1 LSHRFAANDLQIL
14 ADYTSEKID
23 LGLFITIKIIE
34 IMSKLKLTKNTSN
47 RPAKKPKTIF
57 WKKASNGSVKINQ
70 SELIAFLQE
79 GGFYKTT
86 ANGGISVVRLVG
98 NVVSEVKDFEIIDFI
113 KRYLIYNKETDV
125 LEAFSTG
132 VSSYINKGKLNLL
145 DTIDI
150 LGDRDPK
157 DKSWIYFQNIAVLV
171 DENSVK
177 LVSYEDL
184 SHKIW
189 KSRVLK
195 RDYKS
200 PNGMKSDFAVFLFNL
215 SGQNEERYLALLTII
230 GYLLHRYQNK
240 SLTKAVIFL
249 DENMSFDGKANGGT
263 GKTLV
268 TEAIGKMRELVGMD
282 GKSMKG
288 NSWFKNQRITPTTDV
303 VRYDDVQS
311 DFSMETLYSM
321 ITSGVTVEKKY
332 QDEFYISP
340 ENAPK
345 IAISS
350 NFPVKGT
357 GGSTDIRRR
366 CEFEVANHYDA
377 NHQPIDDFGFH
388 FFEDWDDKQWNS
400 FDLLMMDCLKAY
412 LKNGLIIPE
421 AINLVK
427 NTLIGGTCYEFTNFI
442 NDEIELDSWIDKRV
456 FHLKFMESFPI
467 HKDVSSNQFTRWLKE
482 YARLNN
488 LVYKDK
494 SSGGKYSFIL
504 ETIKT
509 GDDEE

>member
-1 LSHRFAANDLQIL
+1 MNKKQ
-14 ADYTSEKID
+14 
-23 LGLFITIKIIE
+23 TIK
-34 IMSKLKLTKNTSN
+34 KNSN
-47 RPAKKPKTIF
+47 RPAKKPITVF
-57 WKKASNGSVKINQ
+57 WKKASNGNLKINQ
-70 SELIAFLQE
+70 SELIKFLQE

-86 ANGGISVVRLVG
+86 AKGGVSVVRLVG
-98 NVVSEVKDFEIIDFI
+98 NVVSDVKDFEIIDFI

-125 LEAFSTG
+125 LEVFSTG

-145 DTIDI
+145 DTIDV
-150 LGDRDPK
+150 LSDRDPK
-157 DKSWIYFQNIAVLV
+157 DKSWFYFQDTAVLV
-171 DENSVK
+171 DKNSVE

-184 SHKIW
+184 PHIIW

-200 PNGMKSDFAVFLFNL
+200 PNGVKSDFAVFLLNL
-215 SGQNEERYLALLTII
+215 SGQCEVRFLALKTII

-240 SLTKAVIFL
+240 SLTRAVIFL
-249 DENMSFDGKANGGT
+249 DANMSFDGKANGGT
-263 GKTLV
+263 GKTLI

-288 NSWFKNQRITPTTDV
+288 KSWFKNQRITPTTDV

-311 DFSMETLYSM
+311 DFNFETLYSM

-332 QDEFYISP
+332 QDEFYIAP
-340 ENAPK
+340 EDSPK

-366 CEFEVANHYDA
+366 CEFEVASHYSS
-377 NHQPIDDFGFH
+377 NHQPIDDFGCH
-388 FFEDWDDKQWNS
+388 FFDDWSELEWSS

-427 NTLIGGTCYEFTNFI
+427 NTLISDTCFEFMNFM
-442 NDEIELDSWIDKRV
+442 NDEVELDSWIDKRV

-482 YARLNN
+482 YASQNGLE
-488 LVYKDK
+488 YQDK
-494 SSGGKYSFIL
+494 SSGGKYTFIL
-504 ETIKT
+504 RTIKNN
-509 GDDEE
+509 DDEE